1 MPSVIVLLSPYC
13 CCGSAVYLVTEC
25 NHLLLLFC
33 CRPCCPSLVLLSP
46 QQCHHHHVTQHLRQL
61 CPSGVT
67 LSCHLAHIPEMVFQL
82 WKEPSVI
89 VASVLLFVIAKV
101 VYKKNRNVGRPPV
114 VSYLVPWVG
123 SAIDL
128 GKSPDAFFRR
138 AMYVEAVTY
147 LVGRYGLL
155 VGFQC
160 QTRRHLYGQ
169 SLWTEYHLRHF
180 TTREEFPCRD
190 VCLLTFPAS

>member
-25 NHLLLLFC
+25 NHPLLLFC
-33 CRPCCPSLVLLSP
+33 CRPCRPSLVLLSP
-46 QQCHHHHVTQHLRQL
+46 QQCHHVTQHLLRQL
-61 CPSGVT
+61 CPSSVT

-89 VASVLLFVIAKV
+89 VASVLLFVIAKA
-101 VYKKNRNVGRPPV
+101 VYKKNRNAGRPPV
-114 VSYLVPWVG
+114 VSYLIPWVG

-138 AMYVEAVTY
+138 AMYVEATTY
-147 LVGRYGLL
+147 LVWRYGLL
-155 VGFQC
+155 VGSQC
-160 QTRRHLYGQ
+160 KTRRHLYGQ
-169 SLWTEYHLRHF
+169 SFWTKYHLRHL
-180 TTREEFPCRD
+180 TTREEFPCRN
-190 VCLLTFPAS
+190 VCY